1 MIGSTHQN
9 IYTGYAEKREVRPK
23 IAVLDRFLGAD
34 QGVTHGEMTE
44 SVVLTTGGLTDSD
57 VQRMENSLSNS
68 VDQIFASQGESES
81 VRDFIRNGAV
91 RFLNANTA
99 NLKLLADEQPD
110 LKIVSQSQSQSPGR
124 MAQTVAELERD
135 FPGLQELVGK
145 GLGLEPGANQ
155 AEVLQA
161 VILKSEEIFRD
172 DKEVKQARSE
182 YEEQARKAS
191 ERGVVQLV
199 AAGNLGHF
207 AQSLAQAG
215 VKAAPDTYRSLLVN
229 EYTTVV
235 GALTDEG
242 QPADFNSPNA
252 GIEVYADG
260 VGVAWS
266 VGDKSGVAD
275 GTSFATPQ
283 VAAAAL
289 KLAEAHPDWSPFQI
303 EGALAGFEAHR
314 LGLGEQATLGNG
326 ETLVGDGNVDSF
338 VFDILGEGFITG
350 LDDQAVD
357 QFVQAKG
364 KNVRFGLP
372 GNVENQF
379 QIVTART
386 ADDGSR
392 NFTLETYWGENHHVL
407 RARHADGDWIPE
419 QTVEE
424 IHLSLPEPK
433 KAS

>member
-1 MIGSTHQN
+1 MIGSTHQK
-9 IYTGYAEKREVRPK
+9 IFTGYAEKKEVRPK
-23 IAVLDRFLGAD
+23 VAVLDNFLGAD
-34 QGVTHGEMTE
+34 QSVTHGEMTE
-44 SVVLTTGGLTDSD
+44 SVILTTGGLQDSD
-57 VQRMENSLSNS
+57 VQRMENSLSTS
-68 VDQIFASQGESES
+68 VKEIFDSQGDPES
-81 VRDFIRNGAV
+81 VRDFIRGGAV

-99 NLKLLADEQPD
+99 NLKLLAEEQPD

-124 MAQTVAELERD
+124 MAQTIAELEQD
-135 FPGLQELVGK
+135 FPGLQELVGR
-145 GLGLEPGANQ
+145 GLGLESGANQ

-161 VILKSEEIFRD
+161 VILASEEIFRD
-172 DKEVKQARSE
+172 DSEVKQARAE
-182 YEEQARKAS
+182 YETQAASAS
-191 ERGVVQLV
+191 ERGVVQVV

-229 EYTTVV
+229 DFTTVV

-242 QPADFNSPNA
+242 QPAAFNSPNA

-260 VGVAWS
+260 VGVPWRD
-266 VGDKSGVAD
+266 GTTTGNAD

-283 VAAAAL
+283 VAVAAL
-289 KLAEAHPDWSPFQI
+289 RLTESHPDWTPFQI

-314 LGLGEQATLGNG
+314 LGLGEEASLSNG
-326 ETLVGDGNVDSF
+326 ATLVGDGQVDQF
-338 VFDILGEGFITG
+338 VFDIVGDGFITG
-350 LDDQAVD
+350 LDDPSVE
-357 QFVQAKG
+357 QFVKAQG

-372 GNVENQF
+372 GNEENQF

-407 RARHADGDWIPE
+407 KARHAGGQWIPE
-419 QTVEE
+419 QTLEE
-424 IHLSLPEPK
+424 IHLKPE
-433 KAS
+433 AAY